1 MKLSEKIIQKEE
13 KIAIVGLGYV
23 GMPIAIAFAKKNIS
37 VIGYD
42 LNVEKIQLYKKG
54 ICGIYR

>member
-1 MKLSEKIIQKEE
+1 MKLSEKIINREE

-54 ICGIYR
+54 IDPT